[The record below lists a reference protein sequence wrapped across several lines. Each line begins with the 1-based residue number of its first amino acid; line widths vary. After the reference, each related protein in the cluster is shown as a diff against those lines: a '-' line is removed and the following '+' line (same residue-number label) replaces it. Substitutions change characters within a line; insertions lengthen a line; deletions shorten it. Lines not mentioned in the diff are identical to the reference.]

1 MKKKLLIAL
10 SLILCVSVFASSCSS
25 DSGRRRSSKKRS
37 SKKTERAYD
46 DEDEDED
53 DDDGYVNTEKDTPT
67 SEEVITEASTEQT
80 YPLLDEP
87 TNFLGTVSGNYRVI
101 VWDPVPGA
109 EGYVI
114 QHLDENYGIR
124 SNEFEVTTNYCLLP
138 YYDGEASRIFVQPYY
153 TVDGERV
160 YTFCE
165 QSYYDWTIEED
176 RYTNLQTCVLAYD
189 KLLSWM
195 DTKGYQPTTDAGELY
210 YVTLILDDELN
221 NSLSSSAGRV
231 ADDALNSGV
240 DGFFDGL
247 ADFDNWYEASQESDS
262 LWELICNVGDN
273 ALEDAEEE
281 AFESALLSVGDEITT
296 DYKIIWQWY
305 YDDLNMAPLML
316 RVYIPKEGRPNF
328 EQDAFGALQKNEN
341 GQYCCTTLDAQY
353 YVFDVTSDGDYW
365 VVEAQVLYFGYL
377 E

>member
-1 MKKKLLIAL
+1 MKKKLLISL
-10 SLILCVSVFASSCSS
+10 SLILCFSILVSSCSS
-25 DSGRRRSSKKRS
+25 DSGRKRSGKKRS
-37 SKKTERAYD
+37 SKKSERTYD
-46 DEDEDED
+46 DED
-53 DDDGYVNTEKDTPT
+53 DDDSFVNTETVPTT

-87 TNFLGTVSGNYRVI
+87 TNFIGTVSGDYRVI
-101 VWDPVPGA
+101 AWDPVPGA

-114 QHLDENYGIR
+114 QHLDEDYGVR

-138 YYDGEASRIFVQPYY
+138 YYDGEASRIFVMPYY
-153 TVDGERV
+153 TVDGEKI

-176 RYTNLQTCVLAYD
+176 RYTNLQTCVLSYD
-189 KLLSWM
+189 RLISWM
-195 DTKGYQPTTDAGELY
+195 DTKGYSATITTGEIN
-210 YVTLILDDELN
+210 YVTLVLDDELN
-221 NSLSSSAGRV
+221 NSLSSAAGRV
-231 ADDALNSGV
+231 ADDALTSGAE
-240 DGFFDGL
+240 GYLDGL
-247 ADFDNWYEASQESDS
+247 ADLGNWYEASKESDS
-262 LWELICNVGDN
+262 LWDLLCNVSDK
-273 ALEDAEEE
+273 ALENAEDE
-281 AFESALLSVGDEITT
+281 ALESALTSVGNEITT

-365 VVEAQVLYFGYL
+365 VVEAQVLYFGFL